1 MDLSGPGGGHTV
13 DLPYGLKAV
22 RGYET
27 LGIVQNKN
35 PSQMSESD
43 QKQERKPVFENK
55 INLETDMDEILDL
68 GGTHIRLHAVHREK
82 SWKFRKT
89 SIRNGLTMIK

>member
-1 MDLSGPGGGHTV
+1 
-13 DLPYGLKAV
+13 
-22 RGYET
+22 
-27 LGIVQNKN
+27 
-35 PSQMSESD
+35 MSESD

-55 INLETDMDEILDL
+55 INLEPDMDEILDL
-68 GGTHIRLHAVHREK
+68 GGTHIRSMPSTGKK